1 MAWMK
6 VGMFIY
12 RAMDFLN
19 GGNATQGITF
29 VLVRQDLVPAST
41 FW

>member
-1 MAWMK
+1 MAWRK

-29 VLVRQDLVPAST
+29 VLVRQDLAPASI